1 MNLAMNLSEAEIQ
14 VLASLRGAELEAAP
28 SDRASLEKGGERYWI
43 FLEDWSGAFSSL
55 ARQGLIGGDEAGYR
69 LTDAGR
75 PLGDA
80 YQRERPN
87 MYWYYYQRFYP
98 AAHASA
104 AHSRLCERVFGAD
117 LCQEGMVDMAAIE
130 GLLGRLDLKPGDRLL
145 DLGCGAGAIAKYIS
159 ERTGARVTGLDY
171 SAPAIAVAN
180 ERTAD
185 KRDRLTFL
193 KGDMNALDLS
203 AGSFDAAI
211 SLDTLYWVADLADTL
226 AQVVRTIKPG
236 GQIGIFMLQGR
247 QDGDPPEI
255 LQADNTKLAQALSKL
270 NLRYQAYDYTARN
283 AEFWKRNKDA
293 AAELRDDFEAEGN
306 GFIAAS
312 LIREADKEFLP
323 AIEFGTLA
331 RYLYHVLL

>member
-1 MNLAMNLSEAEIQ
+1 MNLSEAEIQ
-14 VLASLRGAELEAAP
+14 VLASLRGAEIKEEP
-28 SDRASLEKGGERYWI
+28 TDRASLEKGGEGYWI

-55 ARQGLIGGDEAGYR
+55 AAKGLIEGDDGGYR

-104 AHSRLCERVFGAD
+104 AHSRLCERVFGED

-130 GLLGRLDLKPGDRLL
+130 DLLGRLDLKPGDHLL

-193 KGDMNALDLS
+193 QGDMNALDLP

-226 AQVVRTIKPG
+226 SQVVRTIKPG

-247 QDGDPPEI
+247 GEGDPPEI
-255 LQADNTKLAQALSKL
+255 LEADNTRLAQALSKL
-270 NLRYQAYDYTARN
+270 GLRYQAHDYTARN
-283 AEFWKRNKDA
+283 AEFWKRVKEA
-293 AAELRDDFEAEGN
+293 ASDLRDDFEAEGN

-312 LIREADKEFLP
+312 LIREADEEFLP
-323 AIEFGTLA
+323 AIEAGTLA
-331 RYLYHVLL
+331 RYLYHVRL